1 MKTALTSTRALRN
14 RIVWSAIGLCVAMAM
29 LGEAHAGNK
38 GESSNRTV
46 PVMTQNVYWGA
57 NLEALVP
64 APTPANVEATFA
76 KVQTTDFP
84 ARAQALALE
93 IAAVQPMLIG
103 LQEVALWRSQ
113 TPGDFSLGNF
123 APNAAAV
130 EYDFLEILLDEL
142 DALGLSYVAV
152 VEVPSFDAELPG
164 VGRDLRVTDRDVIL
178 VRADLPSGEFQLS
191 NPQGGVFAAATPV
204 PLPLPPPFNVL
215 PFRRGWCAVDAKYR
229 GKSFRFISTHL
240 DNLVVQVQFAQASE
254 LLAGPANTDLPVV
267 LVGDFNS
274 AASGTDFP
282 RLTYDHLRAT
292 GFLDVWIETPQV
304 DFGFTFGQSE
314 LLDNP
319 TSLERARID
328 FILFR
333 NGVPIDSS
341 GNPQLDVISAERV
354 SDDPLEITP
363 TVNWIS
369 DHFGVAA
376 WMELLP

>member
-1 MKTALTSTRALRN
+1 MIRRLNCLWTGLTLFAGLSCVLGFCLTTSSPQTHAADNGESAN
-14 RIVWSAIGLCVAMAM
+14 RII
-29 LGEAHAGNK
+29 
-38 GESSNRTV
+38 

-57 NLEALVP
+57 NLEALIP
-64 APTPANVEATFA
+64 APTPANVETAFA

-84 ARAQALALE
+84 SRARALALE

-319 TSLERARID
+319 TSRPNRQLRQSSTGRDQRRARQ
-328 FILFR
+328 R
-333 NGVPIDSS
+333 
-341 GNPQLDVISAERV
+341 
-354 SDDPLEITP
+354 
-363 TVNWIS
+363 
-369 DHFGVAA
+369 
-376 WMELLP
+376 